1 MGCTFSTHFSFKS
14 PKKKY
19 LHFFD
24 AFLRVYTFS
33 THFSKKTLFRRISLS
48 LHFFDAFLRR
58 LHFFDAFLQGKIKRK
73 SKSFNYLYLLK
84 TSGYKPGNVRDR
96 EVNKFNEKQEQSGLQ
111 ELGIFYFQ
119 GFGFINFRFLE
130 KKVNYSDTCTQGT

>member
-1 MGCTFSTHFSFKS
+1 MYMSIFVFNGTVLGHFVAQILTSLLEG
-14 PKKKY
+14 

-58 LHFFDAFLQGKIKRK
+58 LHFFDAFLQVYTFSTHFAKKLKEKIETLRISVKQPPRK
-73 SKSFNYLYLLK
+73 
-84 TSGYKPGNVRDR
+84 TI
-96 EVNKFNEKQEQSGLQ
+96 EVFTNRNLVQTL
-111 ELGIFYFQ
+111 
-119 GFGFINFRFLE
+119 
-130 KKVNYSDTCTQGT
+130 